1 MALPAGGPR
10 NKGRFEARD
19 ALGMASRVAWLSRRG
34 SHLASCWEEPIP
46 RGQGCPAQGLQTP
59 QGVGGV
65 GGASLWVR
73 PYTGMQCHLLL
84 SFIAWIPKHIHLAK
98 LLNVWK
104 GE

>member
-65 GGASLWVR
+65 GGSIALGETLHR
-73 PYTGMQCHLLL
+73 NAM
-84 SFIAWIPKHIHLAK
+84 SFTAQFYCLDTKTHSP
-98 LLNVWK
+98 
-104 GE
+104 G